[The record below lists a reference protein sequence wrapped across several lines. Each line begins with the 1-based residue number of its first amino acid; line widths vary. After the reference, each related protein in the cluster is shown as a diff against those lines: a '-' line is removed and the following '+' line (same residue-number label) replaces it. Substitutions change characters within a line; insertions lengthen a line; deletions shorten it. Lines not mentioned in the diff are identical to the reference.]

1 MATLESKCQSLVA
14 AFEAWD
20 VKISELITY
29 LLSTPSLQNSSLVQD
44 LRTNG
49 SVISCAI
56 NTAFPFASAPISNVA
71 FQMICDHLKNETQS
85 LISQSENE
93 GWQFGAVHAQAQQ
106 FDRFRIDE
114 MARRMAATSPQL
126 WYLIG
131 SLISSKYNPD
141 ELLGVDLSDVN
152 EVDDSLAEDFG
163 DMLQDL
169 TEDNP
174 GPTRE
179 ARKTANEKAI
189 ILLVLARFILL
200 QASHTEFSFRKL

>member
-1 MATLESKCQSLVA
+1 MESKYQSLVA

-20 VKISELITY
+20 VKISEFITF
-29 LLSTPSLQNSSLVQD
+29 LLSTPSLQNSSLIQD
-44 LRTNG
+44 LHTNS

-71 FQMICDHLKNETQS
+71 FQMICDHLKDETQS

-106 FDRFRIDE
+106 FDQFRIEE
-114 MARRMAATSPQL
+114 MARRMATISPQL

-141 ELLGVDLSDVN
+141 ELLGVDISDVN
-152 EVDDSLAEDFG
+152 EVDESEDLG

-169 TEDNP
+169 TEDNLI
-174 GPTRE
+174 PTRE
-179 ARKTANEKAI
+179 ARKIANEKAI
-189 ILLVLARFILL
+189 ISLVLVHFISL
-200 QASHTEFSFRKL
+200 QTSYTEFSFRKL